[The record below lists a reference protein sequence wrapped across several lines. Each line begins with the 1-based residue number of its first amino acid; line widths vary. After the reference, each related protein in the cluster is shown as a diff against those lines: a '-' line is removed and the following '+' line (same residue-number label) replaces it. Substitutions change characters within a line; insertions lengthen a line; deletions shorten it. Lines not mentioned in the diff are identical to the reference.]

1 MLLLKI
7 VDGSCLWPDAEPV
20 YGHDF
25 TTVGQIHDGR
35 RYAEEVAL
43 VGMHDV

>member
-7 VDGSCLWPDAEPV
+7 VYGSCLRPDAETV
-20 YGHDF
+20 YGDDF
-25 TTVGQIHDGR
+25 TAVSQIHDGR
-35 RYAEEVAL
+35 RHAEEIAL

>member
-7 VDGSCLWPDAEPV
+7 VYGRCLRPDAETI

-25 TTVGQIHDGR
+25 TAVGQIHDGR
-35 RYAEEVAL
+35 RYAEEIAL